1 MRSHSFKRAT
11 STLHDIAMELV
22 TWPTVKN
29 VREMNQNWMQPPS
42 LSLMVIKQLIWMWK
56 PTDRCWELQESCRDS
71 WKKYELS
78 SRQIELHLSKK
89 YSGGSPGTNSSQS
102 CRIWKEILG
111 NRRLKILDCWF
122 SHWLS
127 RHIVQVFL
135 IWQVLEKGI
144 QPPDNK
150 VQDMSKKLNCKF
162 DVFEDFTFARV
173 LARISFPR
181 RVVGYLCDQIH
192 FYIAHFA
199 NFSCAQIL
207 SILIIYIFKFSSTLS
222 ILF

>member
-11 STLHDIAMELV
+11 STLHNIAMELV

-42 LSLMVIKQLIWMWK
+42 LSLMVIKQLIWMWT

-102 CRIWKEILG
+102 CRIWKEVSG

-150 VQDMSKKLNCKF
+150 DEDTLCKKKTKLQIWCF
-162 DVFEDFTFARV
+162 WRF
-173 LARISFPR
+173 
-181 RVVGYLCDQIH
+181 YLCKGVGPH
-192 FYIAHFA
+192 K
-199 NFSCAQIL
+199 L
-207 SILIIYIFKFSSTLS
+207 SQASGWIPLRSNSLLHCTFRQF
-222 ILF
+222 